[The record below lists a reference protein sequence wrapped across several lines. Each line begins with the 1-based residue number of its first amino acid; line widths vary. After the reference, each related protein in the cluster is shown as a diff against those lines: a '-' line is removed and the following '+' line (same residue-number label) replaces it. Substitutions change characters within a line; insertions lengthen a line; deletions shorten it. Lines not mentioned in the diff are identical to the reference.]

1 MMVTR
6 VHAVTIPAGESTTPA
21 IDIAYARDVA
31 VVFPTVWASAGL
43 AVLVSPSEDGTYVPL
58 CKAADG
64 SEEAVSATA
73 EAAIPL
79 PAGVAAFRFIKL
91 VSGTTAS
98 EVDQD
103 GPKAGAVL
111 TVSTGKT
118 LTVGSGEGGL
128 PSNLLKVRIEVS
140 DDDDLHVSN
149 PEGTSTILIKLAHT
163 TAADNEDT
171 KIETAV
177 QGLLKVAGVDVSA
190 MTVAGN
196 ATYDS
201 AEPVGSAL
209 GSPAGCVLDF
219 GDSKTLTIS
228 SVLPGSWYN
237 ALSFAVETA
246 GDDVLAVAHDDGVIT
261 ISLANETGTKNEAS
275 DIQTLVQALS
285 VTGLDM
291 TAFTVAGSDGY
302 NAAEP
307 VSGEIAATPMTGG
320 EELVTEATLEGGD
333 DTHLFVVCKA

>member
-6 VHAVTIPAGESTTPA
+6 VHAVTIPSGESTTPA

-31 VVFPTVWASAGL
+31 VVFPTVWATAGL

-64 SEEAVSATA
+64 SEEAVSAAA

-91 VSGTTAS
+91 LSGTTAS
-98 EVDQD
+98 EVNQD

-140 DDDDLHVSN
+140 ADDDLHVSN

-177 QGLLKVAGVDVSA
+177 RALASVGGVDVSA

-196 ATYDS
+196 AAYDA
-201 AEPVGSAL
+201 AEPVGSTL

-246 GDDVLAVAHDDGVIT
+246 EDDVLAVAHNDGVIT
-261 ISLANETGTKNEAS
+261 ISLAKETGTNNEAS
-275 DIQTLVQALS
+275 DIQTLVRALS

-291 TAFTVAGSDGY
+291 TAFTVTGSTAY

-307 VSGEIAATPMTGG
+307 ISGEIAATPMTGG
-320 EELVTEATLEGGD
+320 EELVAEAFLEGGD

>member
-6 VHAVTIPAGESTTPA
+6 VHAVTIPSGESTTPA

-31 VVFPTVWASAGL
+31 VVFPAVWAAAGL

-58 CKAADG
+58 CKAVDG
-64 SEEAVSATA
+64 SEEAVSAA
-73 EAAIPL
+73 ASKAIPL

-91 VSGTTAS
+91 VSGTTSS
-98 EVDQD
+98 EVNQD

-177 QGLLKVAGVDVSA
+177 RALASVGGVDVSA

-196 ATYDS
+196 AAYDA
-201 AEPVGSAL
+201 AEPVGSTL

-246 GDDVLAVAHDDGVIT
+246 EDDVLAVAHNDGVIT
-261 ISLANETGTKNEAS
+261 ISLAKETGTNNEAS
-275 DIQTLVQALS
+275 DIQTLVRALS

-291 TAFTVAGSDGY
+291 TAFTVTGSTAY

-307 VSGEIAATPMTGG
+307 ISGEIAATPMTGG
-320 EELVTEATLEGGD
+320 EELVAEATLEGGD

>member
-6 VHAVTIPAGESTTPA
+6 VHAVTIPSGESTTPA

-31 VVFPTVWASAGL
+31 VVFPAVWASAGL

-58 CKAADG
+58 CKTADG
-64 SEEAVSATA
+64 AEEAVSAA
-73 EAAIPL
+73 SDKAIPL

-91 VSGTTAS
+91 LSGTTAS
-98 EVDQD
+98 EVNQD

-171 KIETAV
+171 KIEAAV
-177 QGLLKVAGVDVSA
+177 QALSEVAGVDVSA

-196 ATYDS
+196 AAYDD

-228 SVLPGSWYN
+228 SGLPGSWYN

-246 GDDVLAVAHDDGVIT
+246 ENDVLAVAHNEGVIT
-261 ISLANETGTKNEAS
+261 ISLANETGTNNEAS
-275 DIQTLVQALS
+275 DIQALVQALT
-285 VTGLDM
+285 VAGLDM
-291 TAFTVAGSDGY
+291 TAFTVTGSDEY

-307 VSGEIAATPMTGG
+307 ISGEIAATPMTGG
-320 EELVTEATLEGGD
+320 EELITEATLEGGD

>member
-6 VHAVTIPAGESTTPA
+6 VHAVTIPSGESTTPA

-31 VVFPTVWASAGL
+31 VVFPTVWAAAGL

-58 CKAADG
+58 CKTADG
-64 SEEAVSATA
+64 AEEAVSATA
-73 EAAIPL
+73 DAAIPL

-91 VSGTTAS
+91 LSGTTAS
-98 EVDQD
+98 EVTQD

-111 TVSTGKT
+111 TVATGKT

-171 KIETAV
+171 KIEAAV
-177 QGLLKVAGVDVSA
+177 QALSEVAGVDVSA

-196 ATYDS
+196 AAYDA
-201 AEPVGSAL
+201 AEPVGSTL

-219 GDSKTLTIS
+219 GDGKTLTIS

-246 GDDVLAVAHDDGVIT
+246 EDDVLAVAHNEGVIT
-261 ISLANETGTKNEAS
+261 ISLANETSTNNEAS
-275 DIQTLVQALS
+275 DIQALVQALT
-285 VTGLDM
+285 VAGLDM
-291 TAFTVAGSDGY
+291 TAFKVTGSTEYNAEEPVAG
-302 NAAEP
+302 
-307 VSGEIAATPMTGG
+307 EIDPTPLTGG
-320 EELVTEATLEGGD
+320 EELVAEAFLEGGD

>member
-31 VVFPTVWASAGL
+31 VVFPAVWASAGL

-58 CKAADG
+58 CKTADG
-64 SEEAVSATA
+64 AEEAVSAA
-73 EAAIPL
+73 ADKAIPL

-98 EVDQD
+98 EVNQD

-111 TVSTGKT
+111 TVDTGKT

-177 QGLLKVAGVDVSA
+177 RALLEVAGVDVSA

-196 ATYDS
+196 AAYDD

-228 SVLPGSWYN
+228 SGPRLVVQRFL
-237 ALSFAVETA
+237 FAEETLRRRA
-246 GDDVLAVAHDDGVIT
+246 CRAARRRMIT
-261 ISLANETGTKNEAS
+261 ISLPRTGTNNEAS
-275 DIQTLVQALS
+275 DIQALVQALT
-285 VTGLDM
+285 VAGLDM
-291 TAFTVAGSDGY
+291 TAFTVTGSDEY

-307 VSGEIAATPMTGG
+307 ISGEIAATPMTGG
-320 EELVTEATLEGGD
+320 EELITEATLEGGD